1 MALKYAFVC
10 FVWLLAVNS
19 FGQSNVFDE
28 QVYSAVTNLN
38 QSVAVV
44 NESLMWLMKVGLW
57 TLGAICALICSV
69 CFFSRS

>member
-1 MALKYAFVC
+1 MALKYVFAF
-10 FVWLLAVNS
+10 FVMLLAVNCLAKDA
-19 FGQSNVFDE
+19 VFDA

-57 TLGAICALICSV
+57 IMGAICALICAN
-69 CFFSRS
+69 CFFARS